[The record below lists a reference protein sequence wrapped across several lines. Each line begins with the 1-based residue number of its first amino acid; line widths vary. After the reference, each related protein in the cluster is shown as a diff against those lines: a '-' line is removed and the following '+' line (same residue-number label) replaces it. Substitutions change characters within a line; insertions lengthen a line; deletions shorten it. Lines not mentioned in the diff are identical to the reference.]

1 MATLK
6 TANGNGKYS
15 DTNAKENV
23 ISYILNPYKAKQYSG
38 NMHITDAD
46 PIADMERI
54 SRQFGKE
61 KGIQLRHFIIS
72 FDPQETTDPRVVAA
86 IACEII
92 PYLGREYQL
101 VFAVHEDKPHLHIHI
116 VCNSVSY
123 VDGHRYYGTR
133 QEFNGFKA
141 HIKQVL
147 RRYGIQTL
155 QYVPNRMRNPEF

>member
-38 NMHITDAD
+38 SMHITDAD

-72 FDPQETTDPRVVAA
+72 FDVSMVGCFTETTRFSGPPASN
-86 IACEII
+86 IA
-92 PYLGREYQL
+92 R
-101 VFAVHEDKPHLHIHI
+101 F
-116 VCNSVSY
+116 
-123 VDGHRYYGTR
+123 TR
-133 QEFNGFKA
+133 STA
-141 HIKQVL
+141 
-147 RRYGIQTL
+147 
-155 QYVPNRMRNPEF
+155 